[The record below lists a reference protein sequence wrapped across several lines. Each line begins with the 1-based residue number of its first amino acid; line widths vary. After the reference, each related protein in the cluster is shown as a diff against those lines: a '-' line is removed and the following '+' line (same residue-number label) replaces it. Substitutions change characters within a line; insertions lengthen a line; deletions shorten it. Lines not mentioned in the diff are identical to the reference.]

1 MDETNASPSSPPP
14 NPPLLQQHQQQQQ
27 PLALDAAPIV
37 NDTDLR
43 AIATEL
49 GQEFSVESLS
59 RPAIFETQHQI
70 QTVAIQMDGLRTQ
83 ICQIQSE
90 VPVFNKQTEALLESA
105 EALKAM
111 YRKIDDLSILVER
124 LAASMNRISGQVD
137 EAEKE
142 LSTSVLQPLQ
152 AVLDTFK
159 MGPKGFR

>member
-1 MDETNASPSSPPP
+1 MDQTNASPLPKPP
-14 NPPLLQQHQQQQQ
+14 QQQQQ

-37 NDTDLR
+37 NDSDLR
-43 AIATEL
+43 AIANEL
-49 GQEFSVESLS
+49 AQEFSVESLS
-59 RPAIFETQHQI
+59 RPAVSETQHQI

-83 ICQIQSE
+83 INQIQSE
-90 VPVFNKQTEALLESA
+90 VPLFNKQTEALLESA
-105 EALKAM
+105 ESLKAM
-111 YRKIDDLSILVER
+111 YRKIDDMAILVER

-142 LSTSVLQPLQ
+142 LSSNVLQPFQ